1 MRNEALIVSEGT
13 LRPEDLIPAFIHALK
28 ERLDEVEPQGHD
40 TAHTRRYI
48 REIEERIE
56 TIPDYYETADSGW
69 DLVGLSDALNDYAPE
84 GMYFG
89 AHEGDGALYGFWP
102 IEPAED
108 EEEGAAIYGAYDEEA
123 GF

>member
-1 MRNEALIVSEGT
+1 T

-28 ERLDEVEPQGHD
+28 ERLDEVEPQGHN

-56 TIPDYYETADSGW
+56 TIPDYYETADAGW
-69 DLVGLSDALNDYAPE
+69 DLAGLSDALNDYAPE

-102 IEPAED
+102 IEKD
-108 EEEGAAIYGAYDEEA
+108 EEEEVAAIYGAYDEEA

>member
-1 MRNEALIVSEGT
+1 MRGEAMIVSEGT
-13 LRPEDLIPAFIHALK
+13 LRPEDLIPAFIHALE
-28 ERLDEVEPQGHD
+28 ERLDDAEAQGHN
-40 TAHTRRYI
+40 TAHMRRYI

-56 TIPDYYETADSGW
+56 TIPDYYETADANW
-69 DLVGLSDALNDYAPE
+69 DLAGLYDALNDYAPD

-102 IEPAED
+102 IE
-108 EEEGAAIYGAYDEEA
+108 EEVAAIYGAYDEEA

>member
-1 MRNEALIVSEGT
+1 MRSEALIVSEGT
-13 LRPEDLIPAFIHALK
+13 LRPEDLIPAFIHALE
-28 ERLDEVEPQGHD
+28 ERLDEAEAQGHD

-102 IEPAED
+102 IEED
-108 EEEGAAIYGAYDEEA
+108 EEEGAAIYGAYDEDA